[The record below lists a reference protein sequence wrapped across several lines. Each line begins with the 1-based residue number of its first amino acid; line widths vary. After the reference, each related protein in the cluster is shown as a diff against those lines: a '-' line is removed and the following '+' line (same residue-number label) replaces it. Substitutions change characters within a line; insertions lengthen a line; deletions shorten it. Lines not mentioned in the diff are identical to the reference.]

1 MVVYSDINSLFQ
13 PEKIEAYFNKYSP
26 DMRAKYADRYLSSYS
41 EMQNSLFMLRDQYRK
56 LVDDS
61 VSALKA
67 SEIFGEISF
76 GGDLNRA
83 ETKAINSSFLL
94 DDFTQKNLM
103 VCETLRLKMTCI
115 EYSLNYLPSYRIE
128 TGKELKISL
137 EDLENR
143 NSIILNDP
151 TSGINHYQQ
160 ILQSKYI
167 FNMSLRSTAKTV
179 GTSVTTLQ
187 KDIETALKYVYV
199 PESLFGSVFSA
210 F

>member
-1 MVVYSDINSLFQ
+1 MVAYSDINSLFQ
-13 PEKIEAYFNKYSP
+13 PEKIEAYFNKYSS
-26 DMRAKYADRYLSSYS
+26 DMREKYADRYLSSYN

-61 VSALKA
+61 ISALKA

-167 FNMSLRSTAKTV
+167 FNMSLRATAKTV

-199 PESLFGSVFSA
+199 PESLFGSVFSS